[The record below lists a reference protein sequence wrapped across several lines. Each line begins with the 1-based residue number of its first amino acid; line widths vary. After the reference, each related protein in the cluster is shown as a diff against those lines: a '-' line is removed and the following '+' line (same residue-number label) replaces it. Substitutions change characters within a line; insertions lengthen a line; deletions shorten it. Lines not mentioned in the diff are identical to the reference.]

1 MARGAE
7 AKIVVANKL
16 MEIFG
21 NDYIAEV
28 DKKHYVW
35 ANDGGERVQIAIS
48 LTCPKVFI
56 EADGS
61 KSEGIVA
68 GTTSGFPEV
77 SSVVAMK
84 RETAEISNKERETV
98 AELMSR
104 LGL

>member
-61 KSEGIVA
+61 KSEGSAV

-77 SSVVAMK
+77 SSVAATK
-84 RETAEISNKERETV
+84 RETAEISDKERETV
-98 AELMSR
+98 AALMAR